1 MAGDSPPAGRISM
14 RALVISDTHFG
25 AWTGE
30 DLLREQ
36 ANLDLL
42 EPHLDVDEVI
52 VLGDMFDFLFGS
64 LSDAFGA
71 ATGLLGLLREKLQ
84 GKRVVFLAGNH
95 DHHVVSREG
104 EARLELQVAS
114 QSQRAG
120 QREVRE
126 LDPVYRLF
134 EQRLEGVAV
143 DFRYPTYTF
152 GGVLCTHG
160 HFLDVHAQR
169 AGSRL
174 DRLLGQAIWKIAVG
188 SQHSPT
194 LDDYEATTTL
204 LTELLFTI
212 AQVPNGTNT
221 ERSVYKSFETLG
233 RAVRRAT
240 APRRA
245 LDALAASARERLGA
259 VSSGAD
265 RHSAGEAET
274 YEGARSHEEERR
286 RRTGAPAGGETSSF
300 VFARRIHPS
309 DPTEAAVMAFDR
321 VVTNLGWAERTNM
334 IVFAHT
340 HQPLDGVLG
349 PSGKCRYWNTGSW
362 IYEPD
367 LSSQRAY
374 MAYLHNAWP
383 GTAVLIDTDEDQ
395 PQLLRLREHL
405 NPLNAMA
412 GGRGERRNDRSG
424 S

>member
-1 MAGDSPPAGRISM
+1 M

-36 ANLDLL
+36 SNLDLL
-42 EPHLDVDEVI
+42 EPYLDVDEVI

-64 LSDAFGA
+64 LSDGFEA
-71 ATGLLGLLREKLQ
+71 AAGLLGLLREKLQ
-84 GKRVVFLAGNH
+84 GKRLVCLAGNH
-95 DHHVVSREG
+95 DHHVVTTEG
-104 EARLELQVAS
+104 EARLELQL
-114 QSQRAG
+114 AG
-120 QREVRE
+120 QSRRPLEREVLE
-126 LDPVYRLF
+126 LDPVHRLF
-134 EQRLEGVAV
+134 EQRLGGVEV

-160 HFLDVHAQR
+160 HYLDVHAER
-169 AGSRL
+169 AGSGT

-188 SQHSPT
+188 SEHPPT
-194 LDDYEATTTL
+194 LHDYEATTTL

-221 ERSVYKSFETLG
+221 ERSVYKSFELLG

-245 LDALAASARERLGA
+245 LQGLTDSARARLGA
-259 VSSGAD
+259 VSSGIDRGSAERQAD
-265 RHSAGEAET
+265 T
-274 YEGARSHEEERR
+274 YQGAQSHEAERR
-286 RRTGAPAGGETSSF
+286 RRTGAPAGGEASSF

-309 DPTEAAVMAFDR
+309 DPTEAAVAAFDQ
-321 VVTNLGWAERTNM
+321 VVTNLGWAQHTNK

-367 LSSQRAY
+367 LTSQRAY

-383 GTAVLIDTDEDQ
+383 GTAVLIDTDQDQ
-395 PQLLRLREHL
+395 PQLLRLRESL
-405 NPLNAMA
+405 NPLNAMD
-412 GGRGERRNDRSG
+412 GGRGERSNDRSA

>member
-1 MAGDSPPAGRISM
+1 M

-64 LSDAFGA
+64 LSYTFEA
-71 ATGLLGLLREKLQ
+71 AAGLLGLLREKLQ
-84 GKRVVFLAGNH
+84 GKRLVCLAGNH
-95 DHHVVSREG
+95 DHHVVTTEREAG
-104 EARLELQVAS
+104 LELQLAG
-114 QSQRAG
+114 QSQRPG
-120 QREVRE
+120 RREVVE
-126 LDPVYRLF
+126 LDPVYQLF
-134 EQRLEGVAV
+134 VQRLEGVEV

-152 GGVLCTHG
+152 GDVLCTHG
-160 HFLDVHAQR
+160 HYLDVHAQR
-169 AGSRL
+169 AGSGL
-174 DRLLGQAIWKIAVG
+174 NRLLGDAIWKIAVG

-194 LDDYEATTTL
+194 LEDYEATTTL

-221 ERSVYKSFETLG
+221 ERSVYKSFEMLG
-233 RAVRRAT
+233 RAVRRAS

-245 LDALAASARERLGA
+245 LEGVAESARERLGA
-259 VSSGAD
+259 VSSGTD
-265 RHSAGEAET
+265 RRGAGEANT
-274 YEGARSHEEERR
+274 YAGARSQEEQRR
-286 RRTGAPAGGETSSF
+286 RRTGAPAGGEASSF
-300 VFARRIHPS
+300 VFARRTHPS
-309 DPTEAAVMAFDR
+309 DPTEAAVAAFDQ
-321 VVTNLGWAERTNM
+321 VVTNLGWAEHAKT

-340 HQPLDGVLG
+340 HQPLDGVLS

-367 LSSQRAY
+367 LTSRRAY

-383 GTAVLIDTDEDQ
+383 GTAVLVDTDQDQ

-405 NPLNAMA
+405 NPLNTMH
-412 GGRGERRNDRSG
+412 GDRSER
-424 S
+424 SNAPH

>member
-1 MAGDSPPAGRISM
+1 M

-36 ANLDLL
+36 SNLDLL
-42 EPHLDVDEVI
+42 EPCLDVDEVI

-64 LSDAFGA
+64 LSDAFEA
-71 ATGLLGLLREKLQ
+71 AAGLLGLLREKLQ
-84 GKRVVFLAGNH
+84 GKRLVCLAGNH
-95 DHHVVSREG
+95 DHHVVTTEG
-104 EARLELQVAS
+104 EARLEL
-114 QSQRAG
+114 RLAG
-120 QREVRE
+120 QSRRPHEREVLE
-126 LDPVYRLF
+126 LDPVHRLF
-134 EQRLEGVAV
+134 EQRLEGVEV

-160 HFLDVHAQR
+160 HYLDVHAER
-169 AGSRL
+169 AGSGM

-188 SQHSPT
+188 SEHPPT

-221 ERSVYKSFETLG
+221 ERSVYKSFELLG

-245 LDALAASARERLGA
+245 LQGLTDSARERLGA
-259 VSSGAD
+259 VSSGIDRRSAERQAD
-265 RHSAGEAET
+265 T
-274 YEGARSHEEERR
+274 YQGARSHEAERR
-286 RRTGAPAGGETSSF
+286 RRTGAPAGGEASSF

-309 DPTEAAVMAFDR
+309 DPTEAAVAAFDQ
-321 VVTNLGWAERTNM
+321 VVTNLGWAQHTNK

-340 HQPLDGVLG
+340 HQPLEGVLG

-367 LSSQRAY
+367 LTSQRAY

-383 GTAVLIDTDEDQ
+383 GTAVLIDTDQDQ
-395 PQLLRLREHL
+395 PQLLRLREPL
-405 NPLNAMA
+405 NPLNAMD
-412 GGRGERRNDRSG
+412 GGRGERSNDRSA

>member
-1 MAGDSPPAGRISM
+1 M

-64 LSDAFGA
+64 LSGAFDAA
-71 ATGLLGLLREKLQ
+71 AGLLGLLREKLQ
-84 GKRVVFLAGNH
+84 GKRLVCLGGNH
-95 DHHVVSREG
+95 DHHVVTTEG
-104 EARLELQVAS
+104 ETRLELQLAG
-114 QSQRAG
+114 QSQPVG
-120 QREVRE
+120 EREVAE
-126 LDPVYRLF
+126 LDPLYRLF
-134 EQRLEGVAV
+134 KQRLDGVEV
-143 DFRYPTYTF
+143 DFRYPTYTC

-160 HFLDVHAQR
+160 HYLDVHAQR
-169 AGSRL
+169 AGSGM

-188 SQHSPT
+188 TQHSPT
-194 LDDYEATTTL
+194 LEDYEATTTL

-221 ERSVYKSFETLG
+221 EQSVYKSFETLG
-233 RAVRRAT
+233 RAVRGAT

-245 LDALAASARERLGA
+245 LEALAESARERLGA
-259 VSSGAD
+259 VNSGSD
-265 RHSAGEAET
+265 RRSAGEAES
-274 YEGARSHEEERR
+274 YQGARSHEAGRR
-286 RRTGAPAGGETSSF
+286 QRTGAPAGGEASSF
-300 VFARRIHPS
+300 VFARRVHPS
-309 DPTEAAVMAFDR
+309 DPTAAAVAAFDQ
-321 VVTNLGWAERTNM
+321 VVTNLGWAEHTNQ

-367 LSSQRAY
+367 LSSRRAY
-374 MAYLHNAWP
+374 MAYLRNAWP

-395 PQLLRLREHL
+395 PQLLRPREHL
-405 NPLNAMA
+405 NPLNAMDE
-412 GGRGERRNDRSG
+412 G
-424 S
+424 

>member
-1 MAGDSPPAGRISM
+1 MAGDSPPASRSLVFSV

-64 LSDAFGA
+64 LPDAFGA
-71 ATGLLGLLREKLQ
+71 AAGLLGLLRERLQ
-84 GKRVVFLAGNH
+84 GKRLVCLAGNH
-95 DHHVVSREG
+95 DHHLVTTEG
-104 EARLELQVAS
+104 EARLELQLTG
-114 QSQRAG
+114 QSRPPG
-120 QREVRE
+120 QREVVD

-134 EQRLEGVAV
+134 EHRLEGVEV
-143 DFRYPTYTF
+143 EFTYPTYTF

-160 HFLDVHAQR
+160 HYLDVHANR
-169 AGSRL
+169 AGSGV
-174 DRLLGQAIWKIAVG
+174 DRLLGDAIWKLAVG
-188 SQHSPT
+188 GQHSPT
-194 LDDYEATTTL
+194 PADYEATTTL

-221 ERSVYKSFETLG
+221 EKSVYKTFEMLG

-245 LDALAASARERLGA
+245 LEAGAESARQRLGA
-259 VSSGAD
+259 VSSSIDRRNGSEAD
-265 RHSAGEAET
+265 T
-274 YEGARSHEEERR
+274 YEGAQSHEMERR
-286 RRTGAPAGGETSSF
+286 RRTGAPAGGEASSF

-309 DPTEAAVMAFDR
+309 DPTNAAVEAFDQ
-321 VVTNLGWAERTNM
+321 VVANLGYAEDTNK

-367 LSSQRAY
+367 LTSQRAY
-374 MAYLHNAWP
+374 LAYLRNAWP
-383 GTAVLIDTDEDQ
+383 GTAVLIDTDQDQ

-405 NPLNAMA
+405 NPLNAMH
-412 GGRGERRNDRSG
+412 GGHDGR
-424 S
+424 

>member
-1 MAGDSPPAGRISM
+1 M

-64 LSDAFGA
+64 ITDAFEA
-71 ATGLLGLLREKLQ
+71 AAGLLGLLREKLQ
-84 GKRVVFLAGNH
+84 GKRLVCLAGNH
-95 DHHVVSREG
+95 DHHVVTTEA
-104 EARLELQVAS
+104 EARLELQLAL
-114 QSQRAG
+114 QSQRPS
-120 QREVRE
+120 QREVLG

-134 EQRLEGVAV
+134 EQRLEGVEV

-152 GGVLCTHG
+152 GGVLCAHG
-160 HFLDVHAQR
+160 HYLDVHAQR
-169 AGSRL
+169 AGSGM
-174 DRLLGQAIWKIAVG
+174 DRLLGRAIWKIAVG
-188 SQHSPT
+188 GQHSPT

-245 LDALAASARERLGA
+245 LEAVAQSTREGLRAVNSGIDRRNGA
-259 VSSGAD
+259 EAD
-265 RHSAGEAET
+265 T
-274 YEGARSHEEERR
+274 YQGARAHEMERR
-286 RRTGAPAGGETSSF
+286 RRTGAPAGGEASSF

-309 DPTEAAVMAFDR
+309 DPTETAVAAFDQ
-321 VVTNLGWAERTNM
+321 VVTNLGWAERTNT

-367 LSSQRAY
+367 LTSQRAY

-383 GTAVLIDTDEDQ
+383 GTAVLIDTDHDQ
-395 PQLLRLREHL
+395 PQLLRLRERL
-405 NPLNAMA
+405 NPLNTMDAA
-412 GGRGERRNDRSG
+412 RGERSNDRSAQ
-424 S
+424 